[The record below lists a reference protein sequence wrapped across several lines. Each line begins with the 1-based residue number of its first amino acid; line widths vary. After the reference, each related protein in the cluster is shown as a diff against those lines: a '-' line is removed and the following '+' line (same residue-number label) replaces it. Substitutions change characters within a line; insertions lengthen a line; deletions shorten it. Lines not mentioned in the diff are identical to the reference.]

1 MPVKPQTVAVLDVG
15 KTNKKVALYDR
26 AFSVLGEQRTT
37 IQPLDN
43 NGLEVEDTATLLKW
57 FRSALGHLA
66 REAEVRN
73 IAITTHGAT
82 FAMLDADGRLAHP
95 VISYTAERGAE
106 VQEDFYA
113 AYGDRET
120 LHARTCTPDVG
131 FANVGK
137 QMYFVKTR
145 LPEVWSRVRHAL
157 FYNSYLGYE
166 LTGGMAVEPTYLGNH
181 TYLWNFR
188 EKKWSEVGLDLG
200 ADRLFPTS
208 LGSPWSCLGAVRREI
223 AAECGLS
230 RNCTVTYGIHDSNAN
245 LVPYLAQGHSNFLL
259 NSTGTWCVMM
269 RPSDTLELTAAE
281 IKARVFFNLDVFN
294 RPVRTCIF
302 PAGMEYD
309 TFRGFTS
316 LPDHSSAD
324 VVGDVIRERKLF
336 VVPGVLPS
344 ASAFPGATP
353 RVVDDNAV
361 FALKDLRQAA
371 SPPLDGLGQA
381 YNGALNIALA
391 IATAKMLTTCGA
403 GAGTT
408 VFIEGGFAKNT
419 AYCQLLAALCPEQTF
434 LITKMKEGTSL
445 GAAMTGWMLAEDLP
459 LEEIGKQ
466 IHTEAVE
473 VEPQDFPGIEEYVE
487 AFQEQAAR

>member
-1 MPVKPQTVAVLDVG
+1 MPVRLQAVAVLDVG

-26 AFSVLGEQRTT
+26 DFSVLGEQRTT
-37 IQPLDN
+37 IQPLDRD
-43 NGLEVEDTATLLKW
+43 GLEVEDTVSLLKW

-66 REAEVRN
+66 REVEVRN
-73 IAITTHGAT
+73 VAITAHGAT

-106 VQEDFYA
+106 IQDDFYA

-120 LHARTCTPDVG
+120 LHAKTCTPDVG

-145 LPEVWSRVRHAL
+145 LPEVWANVRHAL

-188 EKKWSEVGLDLG
+188 EKKWSQIGLDLG
-200 ADRLFPTS
+200 ADRLFPTNF
-208 LGSPWSCLGAVRREI
+208 GSPWSCLGPVRREI

-245 LVPYLAQGHSNFLL
+245 LVPYLAQGHSDFLL

-269 RPSDTLELTAAE
+269 RPSDTLELTPDE
-281 IKARVFFNLDVFN
+281 IKARVFFNLDVYN

-316 LPDHSSAD
+316 LPDHSNAD
-324 VVGDVIRERKLF
+324 VVRGVLHDRKLF
-336 VVPGVLPS
+336 VIPGVLPS

-353 RVVDDNAV
+353 RVVDGSSV
-361 FALKDLRQAA
+361 YALEDLRQA
-371 SPPLDGLGQA
+371 SNPPLDGLGQP
-381 YNGALNIALA
+381 YNAALNIALA
-391 IATAKMLTTCGA
+391 IATAKTLTTCGA
-403 GAGTT
+403 QPGTT

-419 AYCQLLAALCPEQTF
+419 AYCQLLAAMCPDQIF
-434 LITKMKEGTSL
+434 LIAKMREGTSL
-445 GAAMTGWMLAEDLP
+445 GAAMTGWMLAEGLP
-459 LEEIGKQ
+459 LDGVGKQ
-466 IHTEAVE
+466 LHAETAEIP
-473 VEPQDFPGIEEYVE
+473 PQPFPGLDAYVQ
-487 AFQEQAAR
+487 AFHEQAQQ

>member
-1 MPVKPQTVAVLDVG
+1 MPVKPPAVAVLDVG
-15 KTNKKVALYDR
+15 KTNKKVALYDGN
-26 AFSVLGEQRTT
+26 FSVLGEQRTT
-37 IQPLDN
+37 IQPLDKD
-43 NGLEVEDTATLLKW
+43 GLEVEDTAALLKW
-57 FRSALGHLA
+57 FRSALGRLS
-66 REAEVRN
+66 REAEVKS

-82 FAMLDADGRLAHP
+82 FAMLDGDGRIAHP

-113 AYGDRET
+113 TYGDRET
-120 LHARTCTPDVG
+120 LHAKTCTPDVG

-145 LPEVWSRVRHAL
+145 LPEVWARVRHAL

-166 LTGGMAVEPTYLGNH
+166 LTGAMAVEPTYLGNH

-188 EKKWSEVGLDLG
+188 DKMWSDVGLDLG
-200 ADRLFPTS
+200 ADRLFPPN
-208 LGSPWSCLGAVRREI
+208 LGSPWSCLGPVRREI

-269 RPSDTLELTAAE
+269 RPSDTLELTPAE
-281 IKARVFFNLDVFN
+281 IRARVFFNLDVYN

-316 LPDHSSAD
+316 LPDESNAD
-324 VVGDVIRERKLF
+324 VVRDVIGKRNLF
-336 VVPGVLPS
+336 VIPGVLPN

-353 RVVDDNAV
+353 RVVDGASV
-361 FALKDLRQAA
+361 YALKDLRQAEN
-371 SPPLDGLGQA
+371 PPLDSLGQA

-391 IATAKMLTTCGA
+391 VATAKMLTTCGA

-434 LITKMKEGTSL
+434 LTTKMKEGTAL
-445 GAAMTGWMLAEDLP
+445 GAAMTGWMLVQDARLEQLGKRLHAE
-459 LEEIGKQ
+459 
-466 IHTEAVE
+466 TAE
-473 VEPQDFPGIEEYVE
+473 VAMADFPGLAAYLE
-487 AFQEQAAR
+487 AFQEQATH